1 MRASLRHLRQHSSLL
16 ISLLVAGI
24 VDVAL
29 LPFLR
34 PVTALLIGWCAG
46 VTVCMA
52 MMLRLMATATVDA
65 IQRRAKLLE
74 QGKGSILAII
84 VATVAAAVAAIVVEI
99 AQSRGTPDAATGVA
113 LGGVTILLSWAF
125 LHVVF
130 AQHYAHDHWLGEP
143 TLEFPGTRTPDYLE
157 FLYFSF
163 TVGMTAQVSDVTTK
177 GAGVR
182 RLVLLHGI
190 LSFLFNTAILAM
202 GVNIAA
208 GLFG

>member
-1 MRASLRHLRQHSSLL
+1 MLASFRHLRHHPILL
-16 ISLLVAGI
+16 ISLLAACV
-24 VDVAL
+24 VDAAL
-29 LPFLR
+29 LLVFR
-34 PVTALLIGWCAG
+34 PTTALLIGWCLG
-46 VTVCMA
+46 VTVYMA
-52 MMLRLMATATVDA
+52 MTLRLMARATVDT
-65 IQRRAKLLE
+65 IRRRAKLLE
-74 QGKGSILAII
+74 QGRGSILAII
-84 VATVAAAVAAIVVEI
+84 VTTVVAALAAIVVEI
-99 AQSRGTPDAATGVA
+99 AQSRGTPDAATGAA
-113 LGGVTILLSWAF
+113 LGGMTILLSWAF

-177 GAGVR
+177 AAAVR

-190 LSFLFNTAILAM
+190 LSFLFNTAILAL

>member
-1 MRASLRHLRQHSSLL
+1 MLASFRHLRHRPTLL
-16 ISLLVAGI
+16 TALLVAC
-24 VDVAL
+24 VVVTAL

-34 PVTALLIGWCAG
+34 PVTSLLVGWCVG
-46 VTVCMA
+46 VTVYMA
-52 MMLRLMATATVDA
+52 MTLRLMARSTVDT
-65 IQRRAKLLE
+65 IRQRAKLLE
-74 QGKGSILAII
+74 QGRGSILALI
-84 VATVAAAVAAIVVEI
+84 VATAVATLAAIVVEI
-99 AQSRGTPDAATGVA
+99 AQSRGTPNAPFSAA

-143 TLEFPGTRTPDYLE
+143 SLEFPGTRTPDYLE

-177 GAGVR
+177 GAAVR

-190 LSFLFNTAILAM
+190 LSFLFNTAILAL

>member
-1 MRASLRHLRQHSSLL
+1 MRASFRHLLRRPTLL
-16 ISLLVAGI
+16 IALAVVVAI
-24 VDVAL
+24 DAAL

-34 PVTALLIGWCAG
+34 PVTAFLLGWCVG
-46 VTVCMA
+46 VGVYMA
-52 MMLRLMATATVDA
+52 MTLRLMAQATVDS
-65 IQRRAKLLE
+65 IRHRAQLLE
-74 QGKGSILAII
+74 QGRGSILAAI
-84 VATVAAAVAAIVVEI
+84 VTAVIAAVAAIVLEI
-99 AQSRGTPDAATGVA
+99 AQSRGTPHAASSAA

-143 TLEFPGTRTPDYLE
+143 QLEFPGAQTPDYLE

-163 TVGMTAQVSDVTTK
+163 TVGMTAQVSDITTR
-177 GAGVR
+177 GAAVR

-190 LSFLFNTAILAM
+190 LSFLFNTAILAL
-202 GVNIAA
+202 GINIAA